1 MSNGYL
7 PSDLVKLLRATHQL
21 GAVKIDEETI
31 LVNYHNGTREF
42 LTLSQAHC
50 LWRNYDMLKEVGMT
64 YREFYTFDGVR
75 LSANFEG
82 NGL

>member
-21 GAVKIDEETI
+21 GAVKISEDTI
-31 LVNYHNGTREF
+31 LVNYHNGAREF
-42 LTLSQAHC
+42 LTPSQAHC

-75 LSANFEG
+75 FGANSGSEG
-82 NGL
+82 L

>member
-7 PSDLVKLLRATHQL
+7 PSDLVKLLRTTHQL

-50 LWRNYDMLKEVGMT
+50 LWRNYDMLNEVGMT

>member
-1 MSNGYL
+1 MINGYTNG
-7 PSDLVKLLRATHQL
+7 DLVKALRTTHQL
-21 GAVKIDEETI
+21 GALNVDEETI

-75 LSANFEG
+75 LSANF
-82 NGL
+82 

>member
-21 GAVKIDEETI
+21 GAVKISEDTI
-31 LVNYHNGTREF
+31 LVNYHNGAREF
-42 LTLSQAHC
+42 LTPSQAHC
-50 LWRNYDMLKEVGMT
+50 LWRNYDMLKELGMT

-75 LSANFEG
+75 LGANFEG